1 MKIKTNKK
9 LLSLIA
15 LSLLLAKPYNAFAAD
30 ADSFRT
36 DEYYGMDAGQV
47 SAQANK
53 NGALDIIN
61 AAEAYA
67 KGYTGKGITVGV
79 TDYVVNFAHPEF
91 NGKTGSSVAHD
102 LFNGDY
108 GSLTWEDLAH
118 GTHVA
123 GIAAANKDGAG
134 MHGVAY
140 NADIASSYVVEEFFY
155 NQDLQGLDFSVPG
168 SIYDYYLANPD
179 IKIINNSWGTTSK
192 IPFLYI
198 SEIQKY
204 DNFLDEKNAALNLS
218 HYTALKNAVHND
230 KLLVF
235 SAANSGHLTAA
246 LENNLDVL
254 TGDKAFND
262 NIITVTAAKANSF
275 KRNADGSLNAGSDA
289 IALFSDLAMYN
300 EDSTVSAPGWNI
312 NSAYADFA
320 DSGIYYEAYSG
331 TSMAAPVVTGVGALV
346 QEAFP
351 YLNAKQIGDVLLST
365 ANNNITNCDGYFITN
380 GYDTDNDGKKHAYLN
395 VYYTDSG
402 KTDYKNIS
410 DDIIHYYEKNPESGR
425 QIVFLYDDNF
435 YIIDSDIRWLQDA
448 LNQERGVSIEVNTYY
463 NVPIDAIFGQGIVD
477 AGKAVNGLGAIN
489 VRRLDSSDISNA
501 YTVQGSA
508 EKTAQALY
516 TVDTQG
522 YNSVWSNDIEEIR
535 AGYIAENPLT
545 GESNGAD
552 NSGYNEDLSDF
563 AGLTDL
569 HDRWVF
575 YTTNNFDD
583 NPVGSKD
590 HNWMTNYYINQYNQ
604 QVAASGLAGLHAGL
618 YKTGEGILALTGNNT
633 YKGASIAAG
642 GTLQIDGSV
651 AGDAYSEGAG
661 TIAGSGIISGS
672 LYNNGA
678 LEAGS
683 WGAVTDKNGNVQ
695 TLTVG
700 GDFSGS
706 GVISVNTDGANFAK
720 IIVNGDADVSSM
732 SLKADT
738 FAAPGV
744 TGVILQAGT
753 KQTNQAFKTL
763 AAVKTVSS
771 ITGAENLN
779 TNFSG
784 MLNSKVSE
792 KNNELI
798 LTTAISNNAGIN
810 GARFNAFNGL
820 YNNLNAEEQQ
830 DMQRLYAL
838 DSDNLRST
846 VNELSQS
853 ESMHLEF
860 ARDAIQNRDVRQ
872 AVARQ
877 QHLNRDEGLWA
888 IIGKNWGETDGGITR
903 HSYNLTLGKDFY
915 NTDNAY
921 FGALFAY
928 SDNSIGGHS
937 ADGEYK
943 NYSLGIYGG
952 SKNSPGTVTG
962 YVSYG
967 VQDNELTRNLSG
979 AFSHSGMG
987 SKLESDYD
995 SSVIGVGAKYAYD
1008 LYYGKE
1014 GWHVSPFAAL
1024 DYAHYKQDSF
1034 TERGSVFG
1042 VHSGG
1047 FSDNYLTGE
1056 LGFDFNRTDGNGKYG
1071 FSLAYKRI
1079 LSGDTLDADFA
1090 FAKGGNGFGV
1100 QSFDGSKNHVVASA
1114 YISTKLSDKWKIGG
1128 TLLHDW
1134 SSTDRDLSAAVNL
1147 NYYF

>member
-1 MKIKTNKK
+1 MKTNKK

-15 LSLLLAKPYNAFAAD
+15 LSLLLAKPYNVFAAD

-36 DEYYGMDAGQV
+36 DEYYGMDADPI
-47 SAQANK
+47 SAKANK

-61 AAEAYA
+61 AAGAYA
-67 KGYTGKGITVGV
+67 QGYTGKGVTVGV
-79 TDYVVNFAHPEF
+79 TDAGTVNFSHPEF
-91 NGKTGSSVAHD
+91 SGKTGSNVVFDGLESTEVP
-102 LFNGDY
+102 
-108 GSLTWEDLAH
+108 LTWAELMH
-118 GTHVA
+118 PTHVA
-123 GIAAANKDGAG
+123 GIAAADKNGFG

-140 NADIASSYVVEEFFY
+140 DADIACSSVIRHYYVDGRFESCSSF
-155 NQDLQGLDFSVPG
+155 
-168 SIYDYYLANPD
+168 YDYYLTNPD
-179 IKIINNSWGTTSK
+179 IKIINNSWGTD
-192 IPFLYI
+192 LYL
-198 SEIQKY
+198 
-204 DNFLDEKNAALNLS
+204 LDEKDFYEGIEYLQSDDSVIAIE
-218 HYTALKNAVHND
+218 KAVNNN

-246 LENNLDVL
+246 LENNLDIL
-254 TGDKAFND
+254 IGDKAFND

-275 KRNADGSLNAGSDA
+275 TKNGNGGFDVQSDA
-289 IALFSDLAMYN
+289 IAMFSDLAMYN
-300 EDSTVSAPGWNI
+300 EDTTLSAPGWNI
-312 NSAYADFA
+312 NSAYADFEA
-320 DSGIYYEAYSG
+320 SGKYYKDESG
-331 TSMAAPVVTGVGALV
+331 TSMAAPVVTGAGALV
-346 QEAFP
+346 QQAFP

-365 ANNNITNCDGYFITN
+365 ANDNITNHDGYFMTSQYGTYEN
-380 GYDTDNDGKKHAYLN
+380 GEKYAYVN
-395 VYYTDSG
+395 VYYMGSGVKNDEEIKDDVLNYYENNPDSG
-402 KTDYKNIS
+402 S
-410 DDIIHYYEKNPESGR
+410 

-435 YIIDSDIRWLQDA
+435 YIVGSDIGWLQDA
-448 LNQERGVSIEVNTYY
+448 LNQEYGNSLEVNAYY
-463 NVPIDAIFGQGIVD
+463 NVPLDVFFGQGIVD

-489 VRRLDSSDISNA
+489 VRRLDSSDISSN
-501 YTVQGSA
+501 YTVQGRF
-508 EKTAQALY
+508 EKQALY

-522 YNSVWSNDIEEIR
+522 YNSTWSNSISEIR

-545 GESNGAD
+545 RVSSVGENTD
-552 NSGYNEDLSDF
+552 NSGYDETADDFNEEF

-575 YTTNNFDD
+575 YTTNNFDES
-583 NPVGSKD
+583 GE
-590 HNWMTNYYINQYNQ
+590 NWMVKHYIKQYNQ

-618 YKTGEGILALTGNNT
+618 YKTGEGILALAGDNT

-651 AGDAYSEGAG
+651 AGDAYSDGAG
-661 TIAGSGIISGS
+661 TIAGSGTINGD
-672 LYNNGA
+672 LYNKGVV
-678 LEAGS
+678 EAGS
-683 WGAVTDKNGNVQ
+683 WGAVFDEETNKPMQ
-695 TLTVG
+695 LSVG
-700 GDFSGS
+700 GDFTGD
-706 GVISVNTDGANFAK
+706 GAISVNTDGTNYAQIA
-720 IIVNGDADVSSM
+720 VTGTADVNDM
-732 SLKADT
+732 SLKAGT

-744 TGVILQAGT
+744 TGVILTADGEQDNSAV
-753 KQTNQAFKTL
+753 KTL
-763 AAVKTVSS
+763 AITDTENN

-779 TNFSG
+779 ADFSG
-784 MLNSKVSE
+784 MLNGTVKLTEDSK
-792 KNNELI
+792 ELI
-798 LTTAISNNAGIN
+798 LTTTTANNAGIN
-810 GARFNAFNGL
+810 SARFNAFNSL
-820 YNNLNAEEQQ
+820 YNNLTKAEQQ
-830 DMQRLYAL
+830 EMQRLYAL
-838 DSDNLRST
+838 NNGSLNNA
-846 VNELSQS
+846 VNELTQS
-853 ESMHLEF
+853 ESMHMEL

-872 AVARQ
+872 AVTRQ
-877 QHLNRDEGLWA
+877 QHLDRDEGLWA
-888 IIGKNWGETDGGITR
+888 ITGKNWGETDGGITR

-915 NTDNAY
+915 NTDNTY
-921 FGALFAY
+921 MGAMFAY
-928 SDNSIGGHS
+928 SDNSIGGNN

-967 VQDNELTRNLSG
+967 VQDNELTRTLNG

-995 SSVIGVGAKYAYD
+995 SSVIGMGVKYAYD
-1008 LYYGKE
+1008 LHYGKD
-1014 GWHVSPFAAL
+1014 GWHVSPYAAL

-1056 LGFDFNRTDGNGKYG
+1056 LGFDFNRTDDNGKYG

-1079 LSGDTLDADFA
+1079 LDGETLDADFA

-1100 QSFDGSKNHVVASA
+1100 QSIDGSKNHIVASA
-1114 YISTKLSDKWKIGG
+1114 YISTRLSDKWEIGG